1 VNKGEDL
8 SGADRQEGAAM
19 IQLKANESEGA
30 VGLTARPRGHLSIQK
45 QEGLELN
52 PGDELLLQV
61 QGLGTDYDLAVI
73 LTYSQEPEEDEFLI
87 QYGDRLFVA
96 EKAPDHI

>member
-1 VNKGEDL
+1 
-8 SGADRQEGAAM
+8 M
-19 IQLKANESEGA
+19 IQLKAKEAEGA
-30 VGLTARPRGHLSIQK
+30 IGLTARPRGHLTIQQ

-61 QGLGTDYDLAVI
+61 KGSGTSAEEYDLAVI
-73 LTYSQEPEEDEFLI
+73 LTDNSEPEEDEFLI
-87 QYGDRLFVA
+87 QYGDKTFVA